1 MQLRKNTFLVS
12 YARNEI
18 PLRSLDSLPSKLVLV
33 VVLVRQ
39 PHEEAHGAGE
49 AERGQHEDHEDEEV
63 EGLLHDR
70 QVLRRSED
78 KNKINIGLTALVKVC
93 TAK

>member
-1 MQLRKNTFLVS
+1 MAEVS
-12 YARNEI
+12 G
-18 PLRSLDSLPSKLVLV
+18 DSLPAELVLV

-49 AERGQHEDHEDEEV
+49 AERGQHQDHEDEEV

-70 QVLRRSED
+70 QVLRRSEENAR
-78 KNKINIGLTALVKVC
+78 NKYNVSA
-93 TAK
+93 